1 MGQIL
6 YKIPEWGEGRVGHP
20 FGKKIHRASLYSDY
34 KMTMMMIIIIIITK
48 GSLVDS
54 LPMQLVAR
62 QGMWL
67 GRWWEDFMMLM
78 MVLLKM
84 SLIHKWVASFF
95 KQICFQM

>member
-1 MGQIL
+1 
-6 YKIPEWGEGRVGHP
+6 
-20 FGKKIHRASLYSDY
+20 
-34 KMTMMMIIIIIITK
+34 MTMMMIIIIIITK

-84 SLIHKWVASFF
+84 SLIHKWVACFF

>member
-1 MGQIL
+1 
-6 YKIPEWGEGRVGHP
+6 
-20 FGKKIHRASLYSDY
+20 
-34 KMTMMMIIIIIITK
+34 MTMMMIIIIIITK

-62 QGMWL
+62 QGTWL
-67 GRWWEDFMMLM
+67 GRWWEDCMMLM

-84 SLIHKWVASFF
+84 SLIHKWVTCFF